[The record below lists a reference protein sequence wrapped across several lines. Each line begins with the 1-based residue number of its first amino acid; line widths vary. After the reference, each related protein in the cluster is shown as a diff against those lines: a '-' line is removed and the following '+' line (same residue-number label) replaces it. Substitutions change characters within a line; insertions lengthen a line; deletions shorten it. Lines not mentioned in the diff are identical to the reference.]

1 LQEKG
6 SCVPVREARQKPRA
20 DEVVAAA
27 LVRAA
32 RRLGLSQSDL
42 AAVLGTSAA
51 SVSRTWNG
59 DRPVAPD
66 SAEGRLALLFLR
78 VFRSLDTLV
87 GGDEEK
93 ARRWLDARNAH
104 LGGQPPRELLA
115 STPGLVRVA
124 EYLDAMRGTL

>member
-1 LQEKG
+1 MA
-6 SCVPVREARQKPRA
+6 VREARRKPRA
-20 DEVVAAA
+20 EEVVAAA
-27 LVRAA
+27 LVHAA
-32 RRLGLSQSDL
+32 RRLALSQNEL

-59 DRPVAPD
+59 ERPVAPD

-87 GGDEEK
+87 GGDEDK

-104 LGGQPPRELLA
+104 LGGQPPRALLT

>member
-1 LQEKG
+1 MKPGLDAQ
-6 SCVPVREARQKPRA
+6 RKPRA
-20 DEVVAAA
+20 DQVVAKA

-32 RRLGLSQSDL
+32 QRLELSQSEV
-42 AAVLGTSAA
+42 AEVLGTSTA
-51 SVSRTWNG
+51 SVSRTFAG
-59 DRPVAPD
+59 DRPIAAD
-66 SAEGRLALLFLR
+66 SAEGRHALLLVR

-93 ARRWLDARNAH
+93 ARRWLGAPNAH
-104 LGGQPPRELLA
+104 LGGQAPRALLA

>member
-1 LQEKG
+1 LA
-6 SCVPVREARQKPRA
+6 VREARQKPRGE
-20 DEVVAAA
+20 EVVAAA

-32 RRLGLSQSDL
+32 RRLALSQNEL

-59 DRPVAPD
+59 ERPVAPD

-87 GGDEEK
+87 GGDEDK

-104 LGGQPPRELLA
+104 LGGQPPRALLT

>member
-1 LQEKG
+1 MPL
-6 SCVPVREARQKPRA
+6 REPERKPQA
-20 DEVVAAA
+20 DAVIAGA

-32 RRLGLSQSDL
+32 RLLGISQSEM
-42 AAVLGTSAA
+42 ATVLGSSAA

-59 DRPVAPD
+59 ERPIDPD
-66 SAEGRLALLFLR
+66 SAEGRHALLFLR

-87 GGDEEK
+87 GGDEAK
-93 ARRWLDARNAH
+93 ARSWLGARNAH
-104 LGGQPPRELLA
+104 LGGQPPRALLA

>member
-1 LQEKG
+1 MA
-6 SCVPVREARQKPRA
+6 VRELERKPRA
-20 DEVVAAA
+20 EAVVAKA

-32 RRLGLSQSDL
+32 QRLGLSQGDL

-59 DRPVAPD
+59 ERPIAPD
-66 SAEGRLALLFLR
+66 SAEGRHALLFLR

-93 ARRWLDARNAH
+93 AQRWLASHDQSFPSVR
-104 LGGQPPRELLA
+104 QLA
-115 STPGLVRVA
+115 SLVHARSTGAMQPSSWASSPPG
-124 EYLDAMRGTL
+124 

>member
-1 LQEKG
+1 MA
-6 SCVPVREARQKPRA
+6 VRELERKPRA
-20 DEVVAAA
+20 EAVVAKA

-32 RRLGLSQSDL
+32 QRLGLSQGDL

-59 DRPVAPD
+59 ERPIAPD
-66 SAEGRLALLFLR
+66 SAEGRHALLFLR

-93 ARRWLDARNAH
+93 AQRWLASPNAH
-104 LGGQPPRELLA
+104 LAGKPPRSLLD

>member
-1 LQEKG
+1 MKPGLHPQ
-6 SCVPVREARQKPRA
+6 RKPRA
-20 DEVVAAA
+20 DEVVAKA

-32 RRLGLSQSDL
+32 QRLELSQSEV
-42 AAVLGTSAA
+42 AEVVGTSTA
-51 SVSRTWNG
+51 SVSRTFAG
-59 DRPVAPD
+59 ERPIAAD
-66 SAEGRLALLFLR
+66 SAEGRHALLLVR

-93 ARRWLDARNAH
+93 AQRWLGAPNAH
-104 LGGQPPRELLA
+104 LGGQAPRALLA

>member
-1 LQEKG
+1 MPG
-6 SCVPVREARQKPRA
+6 REPARKPR
-20 DEVVAAA
+20 DEAVVATA

-32 RRLGLSQSDL
+32 RLLALSQAEL
-42 AAVLGTSAA
+42 AEVLGTSAA

-59 DRPVAPD
+59 ERPVAPE
-66 SAEGRLALLFLR
+66 SAEGRHALLFLR
-78 VFRSLDTLV
+78 IFRSLDTLV

-104 LGGQPPRELLA
+104 LGGQPPRSLLA

>member
-1 LQEKG
+1 MELRKPAG
-6 SCVPVREARQKPRA
+6 RPRA
-20 DEVVAAA
+20 DAVVAKA

-32 RRLGLSQSDL
+32 QRLGLPQGEL
-42 AAVLGTSAA
+42 AQVLGTSAA

-59 DRPVAPD
+59 ARPIAPD
-66 SAEGRLALLFLR
+66 SAEGRHALLFLR
-78 VFRSLDTLV
+78 LFRSLDTLV

-93 ARRWLDARNAH
+93 ARRWLEAPNAH
-104 LGGQPPRELLA
+104 LGGQPPRALLA

>member
-1 LQEKG
+1 MAIRQLQRKP
-6 SCVPVREARQKPRA
+6 SAEA
-20 DEVVAAA
+20 VVAKA

-32 RRLGLSQSDL
+32 QRLGVSQAGL
-42 AAVLGTSAA
+42 AEVLGTSAA
-51 SVSRTWNG
+51 SVSRTFAG
-59 DRPVAPD
+59 ERPVVPD
-66 SAEGRLALLFLR
+66 SAEGRHALLFLR

-93 ARRWLDARNAH
+93 ARRWLEASNAH
-104 LGGQPPRELLA
+104 LGGQPPRALLA